1 MRRVGCPRPQVA
13 SDPPSL
19 TSPQLDAIMKKIFD
33 FLLPYKVIL
42 LAIGFL
48 VNIAL
53 QYSPLARQFGEIAG
67 NIALVVAWVMLSAL
81 ALLWID
87 TWKPQNDGWTLF
99 LAKNGLRGI
108 VLIVLFLPILNFNNF
123 TGPTI
128 TILSTRI
135 SPYEAGKPVA
145 VELAL
150 QNDGNSPIKVHGHYN
165 VLHANRGTNSWQVIE
180 DMIWGA
186 MMSRPEADYPEATIA
201 ASGTLSTVFLED
213 GPVLTQEQVEGLR
226 GVDDRSAIYF
236 LGVFTYS
243 EWYGRSRRLEFC
255 GSYRALPKFMLVC
268 AKHDD
273 WVGSLRKLNR

>member
-1 MRRVGCPRPQVA
+1 
-13 SDPPSL
+13 
-19 TSPQLDAIMKKIFD
+19 MKKLFD
-33 FLLPYKVIL
+33 FLLPYKGIL
-42 LAIGFL
+42 LSIAAL
-48 VNIAL
+48 VEVAL
-53 QYSPLARQFGEIAG
+53 QFSPFARQFGEIAG
-67 NIALVVAWVMLSAL
+67 NIALVLAWAMLSAL
-81 ALLWID
+81 ALIWID
-87 TWKPQNDGWTLF
+87 KWKTQYYGWTLF
-99 LAKNGLRGI
+99 LRGV

-123 TGPTI
+123 AEPTI

-145 VELAL
+145 VELVL

-165 VLHANRGTNSWQVIE
+165 VLHANKGTNSWQVLE

-201 ASGTLSTVFLED
+201 AAGTLSTVFLD
-213 GPVLTQEQVEGLR
+213 GGPVLTQEQVEGLR

-255 GSYRALPKFMLVC
+255 GSYRALPKVMLVC

-273 WVGSLRKLNR
+273 WVGSLQKLNR